1 MTMSHETCR
10 NLLSQLSDYIDGDLE
25 ESLCAEIERHME
37 DCPDCQAVVNT
48 LEKTVELYRSTER
61 TEVPPDVQS
70 RLFKVLE
77 LEEIIRGR

>member
-1 MTMSHETCR
+1 MSHETCK

-77 LEEIIRGR
+77 LEEIVRGR

>member
-1 MTMSHETCR
+1 MSHETCK